1 MRLMTRSLDL
11 SYPADAALAPEP
23 GWAALGDWPFPHG
36 KPGRFVVGDDTQTR
50 FAIRY
55 YRDADDADR
64 LHGKIWFGPGTE
76 GPPLHA
82 HGGAMAAVLDE
93 LVGVLCWASGRA
105 VLAAQLDTTFHAML
119 PVGSVVRGSAWIE
132 GTGRRS
138 IRVRAALDGAD
149 GTRYASAAAV
159 FVQLTPEAVA
169 ETTATA
175 AARASALGLAAPNQP
190 EEPEQ

>member
-1 MRLMTRSLDL
+1 MTRSLDL

-105 VLAAQLDTTFHAML
+105 VL
-119 PVGSVVRGSAWIE
+119 
-132 GTGRRS
+132 
-138 IRVRAALDGAD
+138 DGAD